1 MRLRFIASLWLSR
14 VARPGFLAAAFSIA
28 LAACSGPVENSN
40 SASNTNTAKKPVSS
54 GDSSRPVVGEPD
66 RYVLTLVLGG
76 AANAAPTQA
85 PAAPAGGSPS
95 ANRSANSPRQPAQA
109 PQGWGAS
116 SNEMV
121 LSKAGSDRKWVFHLA
136 GLGDA
141 AYLEKSA
148 LKYLVLVSRGLYT
161 EISPAELGFDAPRL
175 LNPVSIVGELIPRW
189 KSEGL
194 GMEAVA
200 GRTAFGFRFL
210 PSDQD
215 AGPQRQGT
223 CAISIDQETQLPT
236 RFQIDSPRSL
246 IEARDLRLTV
256 PLTQFDVPSGLKKMN
271 ADQLKPLIQAFAAG
285 VQPYIDALN
294 PRRPAQAPPA
304 PPAASSANKGLN
316 ATPPLN
322 RAPGNAVP
330 GSSNKRAPV
339 SNSNRK
345 VIRST

>member
-1 MRLRFIASLWLSR
+1 MNERFFLRS
-14 VARPGFLAAAFSIA
+14 FLAGALGIA
-28 LAACSGPVENSN
+28 LMACSGPAENSN
-40 SASNTNTAKKPVSS
+40 SGSNSNTANKPRATS
-54 GDSSRPVVGEPD
+54 DSSRPAVAEPD
-66 RYVLTLVLGG
+66 RYVLTMVLGG

-85 PAAPAGGSPS
+85 PGAPPPGPAS
-95 ANRSANSPRQPAQA
+95 ANRSANSARLPAPA

-121 LSKAGSDRKWVFHLA
+121 LSKAGSDRKWVFHVT

-161 EISPAELGFDAPRL
+161 EISPAQLGFDAPRL

-210 PSDQD
+210 PTDQD
-215 AGPQRQGT
+215 ANQQGQST
-223 CAISIDQETQLPT
+223 CAISIDQETQLPV
-236 RFQIDSPRSL
+236 RFQIDSPKSL
-246 IEARDLRLTV
+246 IEARELRLTV

-271 ADQLKPLIQAFAAG
+271 ADQLKPLIQAFSAG

-294 PRRPAQAPPA
+294 PRQPAKSQ
-304 PPAASSANKGLN
+304 PAAAAASNSNRGLN
-316 ATPPLN
+316 AIPPPN
-322 RAPGNAVP
+322 RTPGNAVP